1 MAQDVTGDDDPVRT
15 YTPEEQSKLTLQLQA
30 ITRRVHAGE
39 LRGRPL
45 GFDLLREFHE
55 ALFGGVRDHAGRMRR
70 KGWGSEFLTFGP
82 NRSVSRDE
90 VERELQAAFASADR
104 ELRMVR
110 DQRDDERFE
119 LAALTLAA
127 RAYAKLVRVHPFEE
141 GNGRTSRLC
150 AGLLLVELGLR
161 PVPIETVKQDYTE
174 ALNTYFRSHDLGP
187 LVDLF
192 VALYPVG
199 R

>member
-1 MAQDVTGDDDPVRT
+1 
-15 YTPEEQSKLTLQLQA
+15 
-30 ITRRVHAGE
+30 
-39 LRGRPL
+39 
-45 GFDLLREFHE
+45 
-55 ALFGGVRDHAGRMRR
+55 MRR
-70 KGWGSEFLTFGP
+70 RGWGSEYLTFGP

-90 VERELQAAFASADR
+90 VEQELQAVFASADH

-110 DQRDDERFE
+110 DQPDDERFE
-119 LAALTLAA
+119 LAALTLA
-127 RAYAKLVRVHPFEE
+127 VRLHAEIVRIHPFED
-141 GNGRTSRLC
+141 GNGRTARLC

-161 PVPIETVKQDYTE
+161 PVAIEAVKQEYTE
-174 ALNTYFRSHDLGP
+174 ALNTYFKERDLET

>member
-1 MAQDVTGDDDPVRT
+1 MAQDVTGDEDPVRT
-15 YTPEEQSKLTLQLQA
+15 YTPEEQSQLTLQLQT

-39 LRGRPL
+39 LVGRPL
-45 GFDLLREFHE
+45 DIALLRELHE
-55 ALFGGVRDHAGRMRR
+55 ALFRGVRDHAGRTRHR
-70 KGWGSEFLTFGP
+70 GWGSEYLTFGP

-90 VERELQAAFASADR
+90 AERELQAAFASAER

-110 DQRDDERFE
+110 EQRDDEGFE
-119 LAALTLAA
+119 LAALTLAV
-127 RAYAKLVRVHPFEE
+127 RAHAEIVRIHPFED
-141 GNGRTSRLC
+141 GNGRTARLC

-161 PVPIETVKQDYTE
+161 PVPIEAVKQEYTE
-174 ALNTYFRSHDLGP
+174 ALNTYFRERDLEP

>member
-15 YTPEEQSKLTLQLQA
+15 YTPEEQSQLTLQLQT

-39 LRGRPL
+39 LRGRSL
-45 GFDLLREFHE
+45 GVDVLRELHE
-55 ALFGGVRDHAGRMRR
+55 ALFLGVRDHAGRMRR
-70 KGWGSEFLTFGP
+70 RGWGSEYLTFGP

-90 VERELQAAFASADR
+90 VERELQAALASADR

-119 LAALTLAA
+119 LAALTLAV
-127 RAYAKLVRVHPFEE
+127 RAHAEIVRIHPFED
-141 GNGRTSRLC
+141 GNGRTARLC
-150 AGLLLVELGLR
+150 AGFLLVELGLR
-161 PVPIETVKQDYTE
+161 PVPIEAVKQEYTE
-174 ALNTYFRSHDLGP
+174 ALNTYFRDRDLEP